1 MQIAIIDYGMGN
13 LHSVLKSVW
22 TAGQLAGKNT
32 EIFLSGDPERV
43 SRADKVIFPGQGAMP
58 DCIAA
63 LTRGGLDEAVK
74 DALKNK
80 PFSESAS
87 ARNFYSTTVKKETPT
102 AWAGSAAKSDAL
114 SATSATGRDAV

>member
-1 MQIAIIDYGMGN
+1 MQTAIIDYGMGN
-13 LHSVLKSVW
+13 LHSVLKSVR

-58 DCIAA
+58 DCMAA

-74 DALKNK
+74 DALKK
-80 PFSESAS
+80 QTLF
-87 ARNFYSTTVKKETPT
+87 RN
-102 AWAGSAAKSDAL
+102 L
-114 SATSATGRDAV
+114 RRRATFIRPQ

>member
-32 EIFLSGDPERV
+32 EIFLSGDPDRV

-74 DALKNK
+74 DALKK
-80 PFSESAS
+80 QTLF
-87 ARNFYSTTVKKETPT
+87 RN
-102 AWAGSAAKSDAL
+102 L
-114 SATSATGRDAV
+114 RRRATFIRPQRRRKHRRLGLVRRQSQTL